1 MDETCLIYSARQG
14 DLEAFNCL
22 VLAYQD
28 LVFQHALWML
38 GEPDLA
44 EAVTQEIFLLA
55 YRELRSFQGED
66 IRIWLLRIA
75 DRLCLEEIRRREQGR
90 TSPREV
96 GSNGGVKVEATF
108 QVTGLACSPEGNPGQ
123 NVLEKIVRE
132 GLKELSLDLRAVITL
147 VDLQGMDYPQT
158 AEILGIS
165 GGSVKR
171 RLARARMRLRDT
183 LFAPSRL

>member
-1 MDETCLIYSARQG
+1 MDETYLIHSARQG

-22 VLAYQD
+22 VLACQD
-28 LVFQHALWML
+28 LVFQHAVWML
-38 GEPDLA
+38 GEPEVA
-44 EAVTQEIFLLA
+44 EAVTQEIFLRA
-55 YRELRSFQGED
+55 YRGLRSFQGGD

-75 DRLCLEEIRRREQGR
+75 NRLCLEEIHRREQGR
-90 TSPREV
+90 TSPQEV
-96 GSNGGVKVEATF
+96 SNNGGIKVEATF
-108 QVTGLACSPEGNPGQ
+108 QRTDLVCSPEGNPGQ
-123 NVLEKIVRE
+123 DVLEKIVRE
-132 GLKELSLDLRAVITL
+132 GLKGLSPDLRAVITL

-171 RLARARMRLRDT
+171 RLARARWRMRDT